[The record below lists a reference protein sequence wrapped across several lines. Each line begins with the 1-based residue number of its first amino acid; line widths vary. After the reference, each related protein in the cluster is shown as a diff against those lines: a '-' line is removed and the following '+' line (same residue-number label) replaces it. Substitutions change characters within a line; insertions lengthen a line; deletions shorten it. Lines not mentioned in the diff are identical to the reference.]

1 MLGYN
6 NPSIQITFINLEIL
20 NFLFIIKNQIG
31 GTNTNT
37 QIKGEIDQEGL
48 IISPS
53 ELAPI
58 RIRGVI
64 RYNIINYIYKVV
76 YCLHIHT

>member
-1 MLGYN
+1 M
-6 NPSIQITFINLEIL
+6 
-20 NFLFIIKNQIG
+20 IKNQIG

-48 IISPS
+48 IIRPS

-58 RIRGVI
+58 RIRGVT
-64 RYNIINYIYKVV
+64 R
-76 YCLHIHT
+76 

>member
-1 MLGYN
+1 M
-6 NPSIQITFINLEIL
+6 S
-20 NFLFIIKNQIG
+20 

-37 QIKGEIDQEGL
+37 QINGEIDHEGL
-48 IISPS
+48 IIRPS

-64 RYNIINYIYKVV
+64 K
-76 YCLHIHT
+76 

>member
-31 GTNTNT
+31 ETNTNT

-76 YCLHIHT
+76 SCLHIHT